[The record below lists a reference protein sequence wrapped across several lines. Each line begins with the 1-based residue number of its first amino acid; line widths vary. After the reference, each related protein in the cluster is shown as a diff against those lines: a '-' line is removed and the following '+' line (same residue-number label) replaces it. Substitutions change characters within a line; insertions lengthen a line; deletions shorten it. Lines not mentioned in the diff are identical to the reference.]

1 MKILITGGNGYIA
14 KSIYSKLSTQYDI
27 TLATR
32 QDFDLTNYAATSQF
46 FDGKYFDVV
55 IHTAVS
61 GGSRLKVDT
70 DTTILDNISMY
81 WNLVDNQEHFG
92 RLITFGSGAEIY
104 NAKQPY
110 GLSKKVIN
118 QLMADKENYYNLR
131 IFAVFDENEWDT
143 RFIKSNIIRYLKKE
157 NMNIHSDKFMDFFY
171 MEDLIS
177 LVNYYITAIDPPAL
191 IDCCYLEQYKLS
203 GVANMI
209 NTLEDY
215 RVDISI
221 GDSEL
226 AQEYVGNY
234 IGLPIPLIGLQEG
247 IRRVYASLK
256 QNI

>member
-1 MKILITGGNGYIA
+1 M
-14 KSIYSKLSTQYDI
+14 S
-27 TLATR
+27 
-32 QDFDLTNYAATSQF
+32 
-46 FDGKYFDVV
+46 
-55 IHTAVS
+55 
-61 GGSRLKVDT
+61 
-70 DTTILDNISMY
+70 
-81 WNLVDNQEHFG
+81 
-92 RLITFGSGAEIY
+92 
-104 NAKQPY
+104 
-110 GLSKKVIN
+110 
-118 QLMADKENYYNLR
+118 DKENYYNLR

-143 RFIKSNIIRYLKKE
+143 RFIKSSIVRYLKKE

-203 GVANMI
+203 DVANMI